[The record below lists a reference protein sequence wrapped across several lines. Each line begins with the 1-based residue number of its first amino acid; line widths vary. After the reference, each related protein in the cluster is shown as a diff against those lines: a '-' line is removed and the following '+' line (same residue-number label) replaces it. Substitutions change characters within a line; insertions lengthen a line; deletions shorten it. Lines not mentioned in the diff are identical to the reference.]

1 MTNYEDYDDYE
12 DRLKYLDPSD
22 IKKYKIQ
29 NGSGLFLTAFD
40 GKFVF
45 EPQVVCNLNDSYSIN
60 VFEILYCFFEE
71 NAVMAKAITK
81 VALNIVP
88 VHCLGEDD
96 TILAVS
102 IRDDSSPKH
111 KIVKKFYCWY
121 PLTKNKR

>member
-71 NAVMAKAITK
+71 RPEVNVEVDVFITHISRDILNFQIRTSNQQK
-81 VALNIVP
+81 VLKNL
-88 VHCLGEDD
+88 H
-96 TILAVS
+96 
-102 IRDDSSPKH
+102 
-111 KIVKKFYCWY
+111 FWY
-121 PLTKNKR
+121 PRKEDL